1 VTEKVRTAVS
11 LSMTLVL
18 CAASGY
24 GPEETPVVIESDG
37 WRLVGEMRLPANA
50 AEPVPAVVL
59 LHGAAR
65 NRAAYSEL
73 ARQLASRGVA
83 SLRLDLRAHGES
95 VNRGRFAGE
104 PEALSLIEGT
114 PRDVVAAHRYLEG
127 LPVIDSSRIAFAG
140 ASYSGEAMAEA
151 GRLHRKGRAY
161 VALSPGS
168 LSDESIAEIDP
179 SGIPWLYVRSRDERR
194 VTEVTEAVQRNS
206 GAEIWIVPGSAHG
219 SDLVLGPP
227 DLSERVA
234 VWLAARLGS

>member
-1 VTEKVRTAVS
+1 
-11 LSMTLVL
+11 MTLAL
-18 CAASGY
+18 GATAAGY
-24 GPEETPVVIESDG
+24 RSEESTVIVESDG
-37 WRLVGEMRLPANA
+37 WRLAGNLRLP
-50 AEPVPAVVL
+50 EDTGKPVPAVVL

-65 NRAAYSEL
+65 NREAYSEL
-73 ARQLASRGVA
+73 SRQLANRGIA

-95 VNRGRFAGE
+95 TNRGRFVPGE
-104 PEALSLIEGT
+104 EGALALLEGT
-114 PRDVVAAHRYLEG
+114 PRDVVAAHRYLED
-127 LPVIDSSRIAFAG
+127 LDRIDAARIGFLG
-140 ASYSGEAMAEA
+140 ASYSGEALAEA

-179 SGIPWLYVRSRDERR
+179 SGIPWLYVRSRDEIR

-206 GAEIWIVPGSAHG
+206 RAEIWIVPGSAHG

-227 DLSERVA
+227 DLSERIA

>member
-1 VTEKVRTAVS
+1 MEMVRIAIG
-11 LSMTLVL
+11 LSITFALG
-18 CAASGY
+18 ARASGY
-24 GPEETPVVIESDG
+24 RSEETRITVESDG
-37 WRLVGEMRLPANA
+37 WHLIGDLQLP
-50 AEPVPAVVL
+50 EDTGKPVPAVVL

-65 NRAAYSEL
+65 NREAYSEL
-73 ARQLASRGVA
+73 ARALASRGIA
-83 SLRLDLRAHGES
+83 SLRLDLRAHGGS
-95 VNRGRFAGE
+95 TNRGRFAGE
-104 PEALSLIEGT
+104 ADALPLLEGA

-127 LPVIDSSRIAFAG
+127 LDRIDAARIAFVG

-151 GRLHRKGRAY
+151 GRLYHKARAY

-179 SGIPWLYVRSRDERR
+179 SGIPWLYVRSRDEIR

-206 GAEIWIVPGSAHG
+206 RAEIWVVPGSAHG
-219 SDLVLGPP
+219 SDLLLGRR